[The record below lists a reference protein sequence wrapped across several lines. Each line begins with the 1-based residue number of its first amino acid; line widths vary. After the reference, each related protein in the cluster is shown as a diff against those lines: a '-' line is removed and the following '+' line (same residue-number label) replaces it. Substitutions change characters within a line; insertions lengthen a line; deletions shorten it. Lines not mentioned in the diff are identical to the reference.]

1 MNIAIAIGAVGFTLV
16 LGRHA
21 LIIVRAHQRRR

>member
-1 MNIAIAIGAVGFTLV
+1 MNLAIAAAAVGFTLV

-21 LIIVRAHQRRR
+21 LLIVRAHQRR